1 MLQTILLVSYST
13 KAYVIALQSILVS
26 LSITEWTKIPVPSPL
41 AVLVLAFVR
50 YENVS
55 S

>member
-1 MLQTILLVSYST
+1 MYLISYRT
-13 KAYVIALQSILVS
+13 KAYVVALQSILVIPH
-26 LSITEWTKIPVPSPL
+26 ITGWTKIPVTYPL